1 MASTKQLKDK
11 LAQIDAWLASGA
23 TSVDLD
29 GVNVKVD
36 PEQLRIERA
45 SIERQL
51 GVTTRKRTAYRIN
64 LGG

>member
-11 LAQIDAWLASGA
+11 LTLIDAWLASGA

-29 GVNVKVD
+29 GVSVQVD

-51 GVTTRKRTAYRIN
+51 GVKTRKQTAYRVN

>member
-1 MASTKQLKDK
+1 MASTKQLKEK
-11 LAQIDAWLASGA
+11 LSQIDAWLASGA

-29 GVNVKVD
+29 GVSVTVD

-51 GVTTRKRTAYRIN
+51 GVKTRKQTAYRVN

>member
-1 MASTKQLKDK
+1 MPSTKQLKEK
-11 LAQIDAWLASGA
+11 LSQIDAWLASGA

-29 GVNVKVD
+29 GVSVKVN

-51 GVTTRKRTAYRIN
+51 GSTTRKQTAYRVN

>member
-1 MASTKQLKDK
+1 MASTKQLKEK
-11 LAQIDAWLASGA
+11 LAQLDAWLASGA
-23 TSVDLD
+23 SSVTVD
-29 GVNVKVD
+29 GVTVSVD

-51 GVTTRKRTAYRIN
+51 GSTNRKQTAYRVN

>member
-1 MASTKQLKDK
+1 MATTKQLKEK
-11 LAQIDAWLASGA
+11 LAQLDAWLASGA
-23 TSVDLD
+23 SSVTVD
-29 GVNVKVD
+29 NVTVSVD

-51 GVTTRKRTAYRIN
+51 GVKTRKQTAYRVN